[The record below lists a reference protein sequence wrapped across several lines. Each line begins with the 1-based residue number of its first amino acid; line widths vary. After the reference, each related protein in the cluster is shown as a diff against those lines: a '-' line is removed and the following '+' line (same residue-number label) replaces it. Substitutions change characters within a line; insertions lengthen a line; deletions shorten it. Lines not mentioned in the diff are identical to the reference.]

1 MKDYTIKESLSA
13 YGFDDWQIKRL
24 LETGKL
30 STSHGDYKW
39 INETLFYMGV
49 PVFGKSNNETF

>member
-1 MKDYTIKESLSA
+1 MKDYTMKDALSN

-30 STSHGDYKW
+30 STSHGDYKFV
-39 INETLFYMGV
+39 NDTLYYNGV
-49 PVFGKSNNETF
+49 PVFGKKL